1 MDGEDKLFHSQQ
13 GIREEHL
20 VLYLIK
26 CRGHKM
32 PKVGKKHFEYTKSGK
47 KAAAAE
53 SARTGTPV
61 RRYKKGGVVTVK
73 KKKKR
78 S

>member
-1 MDGEDKLFHSQQ
+1 MK
-13 GIREEHL
+13 EERP
-20 VLYLIK
+20 VLYPIK

-32 PKVGKKHFEYTKSGK
+32 PKVGKKHFEYNKSGK

-61 RRYKKGGVVTVK
+61 RRYKKGGVVIVK